1 MASPDVMDFHN
12 RKMAQER
19 EFVKLRIDWGT
30 KASSPQIKNARRMN
44 PLYYSNP
51 LPDNSTGSKNRPF
64 GLNKDESGKPSAD
77 AIASGR
83 VLEGGV
89 LKDYKY
95 AKAIL
100 ARRGRDTTN
109 INLASEG
116 LPPQPSPLL
125 ELSPVDSKIL
135 ELDSILSLIDDSID
149 VGNIKNITLEQL
161 KNVTRLIISLV
172 PALTEDQI
180 AEMIRYI
187 EEMAMKIENLQTGV
201 LDEGVPEVEPVGLK
215 GLFKQAEVVRNYFQT
230 KLLQFLRRNIL
241 AVNLDIQERQIV
253 AEQSGKRIFKIGPT
267 AQPEVIPE
275 TQPLPQ
281 IPVFTPDGKVDGKL
295 PAKPAKRKRP
305 SIAKQS

>member
-1 MASPDVMDFHN
+1 MASPDVIDFHN
-12 RKMAQER
+12 RKMSQER